1 MGGEEVNK
9 SLIDGGDLE
18 KKAEATLTR
27 PHTGPGRA
35 DRSGG
40 VLLISQLCLGTGW
53 PGYKLPVTV

>member
-9 SLIDGGDLE
+9 PPTDGGDLE
-18 KKAEATLTR
+18 KKAEASLTR

-40 VLLISQLCLGTGW
+40 VLLIAQLVSGDRLAW
-53 PGYKLPVTV
+53 L